1 MFKKIIYTIGI
12 FFFSIT
18 PTLSDTNIYIVT
30 TINDEIITNY
40 DIQKEIEYL
49 QILNKD
55 LKELDKIKKIEIAKE
70 SLINEV
76 IKEKEIKKKFD
87 LNKKNLFEDEY
98 LKNFY
103 SILNVDNE
111 SDFKN
116 ALLLKEN
123 YSLEEIKKKIKI
135 EVLWNELIY
144 TKYINQVKIDKDKL
158 IERVNNLS
166 NKTQKEFFLSEIV
179 FQKNQNEN
187 LNELI
192 NKINLSISEIGFN
205 NTANIYSIS
214 ESSKLG
220 GKLGWISENNLSKL
234 IFDELKKINVG
245 EYTKIIKNKNIYM
258 ILKIEETR
266 NKVLS
271 MNKNDELDKMVN
283 HETNKQL
290 NQFSR
295 IYFDKLKINFNINEN

>member
-1 MFKKIIYTIGI
+1 MFKKIIYIIGI

-76 IKEKEIKKKFD
+76 IKEKEIKKNFD

-103 SILNVDNE
+103 SKLNVDNE

-144 TKYINQVKIDKDKL
+144 TKYINQVKIDKDEL
-158 IERVNNLS
+158 VERVNNLS
-166 NKTQKEFFLSEIV
+166 NKTQKEYFLSEIV
-179 FQKNQNEN
+179 FQKNNNEN

-220 GKLGWISENNLSKL
+220 GKLGWISENNLSQL

-271 MNKNDELDKMVN
+271 MNKNNELDKMVN
-283 HETNKQL
+283 YETNKQL

>member
-1 MFKKIIYTIGI
+1 M
-12 FFFSIT
+12 
-18 PTLSDTNIYIVT
+18 
-30 TINDEIITNY
+30 
-40 DIQKEIEYL
+40 
-49 QILNKD
+49 
-55 LKELDKIKKIEIAKE
+55 
-70 SLINEV
+70 
-76 IKEKEIKKKFD
+76 
-87 LNKKNLFEDEY
+87 
-98 LKNFY
+98 
-103 SILNVDNE
+103 
-111 SDFKN
+111 
-116 ALLLKEN
+116 
-123 YSLEEIKKKIKI
+123 
-135 EVLWNELIY
+135 
-144 TKYINQVKIDKDKL
+144 
-158 IERVNNLS
+158 NNLS
-166 NKTQKEFFLSEIV
+166 NKTQKEYFLSEIV
-179 FQKNQNEN
+179 FQKNNNEN

-220 GKLGWISENNLSKL
+220 GKLGWISENNLSQL

-271 MNKNDELDKMVN
+271 MNKNNELDKMVN
-283 HETNKQL
+283 YETNKQL

>member
-1 MFKKIIYTIGI
+1 MFKKIIYIIGI

-76 IKEKEIKKKFD
+76 IKEKEIKKNFD
-87 LNKKNLFEDEY
+87 LNKKNPFEDEY

-103 SILNVDNE
+103 SKLNVDNE

-144 TKYINQVKIDKDKL
+144 TKYINQVKIDKDEL
-158 IERVNNLS
+158 VERVNNLS
-166 NKTQKEFFLSEIV
+166 NKTQKEYFLSEIV
-179 FQKNQNEN
+179 FQKNNNEN

-220 GKLGWISENNLSKL
+220 GKLGWISENNLSQL

-271 MNKNDELDKMVN
+271 MNKNNELDKMVN
-283 HETNKQL
+283 YETNKQL